1 MATDSPI
8 PMSEIALLHRFSL
21 RTRIVALAT
30 LAVVL
35 VLAAG
40 GWLLTSALRQALVD
54 DLASTAALR
63 SRDLATLAV
72 QGRLPRPIPIGD
84 SDEALV
90 QVVAGGRVVAASA
103 NVTGDPVLEVDPPSP
118 GTTTV
123 VEVASLP
130 ITDDG
135 DEGGFL
141 VAATS
146 VGGSDGAIT
155 VYVASSL
162 EDVEETLA
170 EATRL
175 GLQVLPVLVVVLAG
189 GIWLLVGRTL
199 APVEAIRVEAEAITG
214 SDLHRRVP
222 EPVRGDEIGRLAR
235 TLNRMLGRLEESA
248 ARQRRF
254 VADAAHELRTPVAS
268 VRTTLETAR
277 SSPRR
282 IDWDE
287 VSGDVLADTVRMQQL
302 TEQLLL
308 LARVDAGR
316 LAERMQA
323 ADLDDIVTRALAR
336 NEPDPDVEVRVLQIE
351 PLQIT
356 GEPILLEQVAR
367 NLIDNA
373 IAHATSRVEIALR
386 QEDDVAI
393 ITVDDDGAGIPHDQR
408 RAVFERFTRLD
419 HARTRQRT
427 GGAGLGLAIVADIV
441 AAHGGTVH
449 ATDSPLGGARLTV
462 RLPRHGTDGPGQRG
476 G

>member
-1 MATDSPI
+1 
-8 PMSEIALLHRFSL
+8 MSEIALLHRFSL
-21 RTRIVALAT
+21 RIRIVAFAT
-30 LAVVL
+30 LAVIL

-40 GWLLTSALRQALVD
+40 GWLLTAALRQTLVD
-54 DLASTAALR
+54 DLASAAALR
-63 SRDLATLAV
+63 SRDLATLAA

-90 QVVAGGRVVAASA
+90 QVVAGGQVVAASD
-103 NVTGDPVLEVDPPSP
+103 NVTDEPALEVDPPPP

-123 VEVASLP
+123 ADVASLP

-146 VGGSDGAIT
+146 VSEPDGVIT
-155 VYVASSL
+155 VYVATSL
-162 EDVEETLA
+162 EDVDETLA

-175 GLQVLPVLVVVLAG
+175 GLQALPALVVVLAG

-199 APVEAIRVEAEAITG
+199 APVDAIRAEAEAITG

-222 EPVRGDEIGRLAR
+222 EPDRGDEIGRLAR

-287 VSGDVLADTVRMQQL
+287 VSGDVLADTIRMQQL

-316 LAERMQA
+316 LAERLQA
-323 ADLDDIVTRALAR
+323 ADLDDIVTHALAR
-336 NEPDPDVEVRVLQIE
+336 SEPDPDVEIRVLRIE
-351 PLQIT
+351 PLQIV

-373 IAHATSRVEIALR
+373 TAHARSRVEIALR
-386 QEDDVAI
+386 QEDGAAVL
-393 ITVDDDGAGIPHDQR
+393 TVDDDGPGIPGDQR
-408 RAVFERFTRLD
+408 LAVFQRFTRLD

-427 GGAGLGLAIVADIV
+427 GGAGLGLAIVTDIV
-441 AAHGGTVH
+441 AAHGGTVL
-449 ATDSPLGGARLTV
+449 ATDSPLGGARFTV
-462 RLPRHGTDGPGQRG
+462 RLPSHQQDGAGSRG
-476 G
+476 S